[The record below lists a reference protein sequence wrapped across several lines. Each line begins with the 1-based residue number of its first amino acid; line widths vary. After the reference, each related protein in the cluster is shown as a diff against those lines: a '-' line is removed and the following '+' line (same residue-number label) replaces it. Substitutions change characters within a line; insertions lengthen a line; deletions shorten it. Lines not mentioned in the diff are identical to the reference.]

1 MKKIKFKGW
10 HKISRKMVESITVLG
25 DTDYKYLQFS
35 GLKDMDGNEIYEGD
49 LLFEDY
55 TDEDGRIDWVIVE
68 IIFNDFSDVG
78 YVDRKRGS
86 NNIYDTR
93 LNRSD
98 TRLKLLGNKYEHPNL
113 LRRFVYPKLVAPG
126 GDSNGNK

>member
-1 MKKIKFKGW
+1 MKIIKFKGW
-10 HKISRKMVESITVLG
+10 HKISRKMVDSITVLG

-35 GLKDMDGNEIYEGD
+35 GLKDIDGKEIYEGD
-49 LLFEDY
+49 LLLEEY
-55 TDEDGRIDWVIVE
+55 GDEDWVIVE

-78 YVDRKRGS
+78 YVDRKSGS
-86 NNIYDTR
+86 NAIYDTR

-113 LRRFVYPKLVAPG
+113 LRRFRYTSVSEGEGK
-126 GDSNGNK
+126 

>member
-1 MKKIKFKGW
+1 MKIIKFKGW
-10 HKISRKMVESITVLG
+10 HKSSRKMVESITVLG

-35 GLKDMDGNEIYEGD
+35 GLKDKDGKEIYEGD

-55 TDEDGRIDWVIVE
+55 SDEKGNVDWVIVE
-68 IIFNDFSDVG
+68 IIFNNFSDVG
-78 YVDRKRGS
+78 YVDRKSGS
-86 NNIYDTR
+86 NAIYDTR

-113 LRRFVYPKLVAPG
+113 LRRFRFERRDAP
-126 GDSNGNK
+126 